1 MPVKVIAV
9 GNPGAGKSSFGN
21 CLLGRVGFHADA
33 SDTGGGVTTSMSEA
47 SNSKYRYVDVPGL
60 ADADPQL
67 RERAAREVT
76 RALREDTDSKIL
88 FFVRTVQ
95 GRILSE
101 DKVLMVRV
109 AEALGS
115 NLQENRYGVVI
126 NQFKK
131 KAYQAVTENPEKRRE
146 WLAKLWVGMAPD
158 GSPMTRTTYVVFNP
172 EDEEMDGEANVVKA
186 LPGHVVQFVDTFPA
200 VAMKSADVQEINTT
214 NFDAAVERQREVDKS
229 NLWKDILEVV
239 IDAGRAFLPLA
250 GPGGALAAGAL
261 TNFAAAQQQRGSGSG
276 ARRSQ

>member
-1 MPVKVIAV
+1 MPFKLIAV

-21 CLLGRVGFHADA
+21 CLLGRAAFQADA

-47 SNSKYRYVDVPGL
+47 SNNKYRYVDVPGL
-60 ADADPQL
+60 ADADPEL
-67 RERAAREVT
+67 REKAAREVT
-76 RALREDTDSKIL
+76 KALREDVDSKIL

-131 KAYQAVTENPEKRRE
+131 RAYQAVTEDPEKRRE
-146 WLAKLWVGMAPD
+146 WLAKLWVGMSPNGA
-158 GSPMTRTTYVVFNP
+158 PMTRTNYVVFNP
-172 EDEEMDGEANVVKA
+172 EDEEMDGEANVVKV
-186 LPGHVVQFVDTFPA
+186 LPGHVVQFVDAFPA
-200 VAMKSADVQEINTT
+200 VAMKSAKVQDINTR
-214 NFDAAVERQREVDKS
+214 NFDAAVSKQTEVDKS
-229 NLWKDILEVV
+229 NLWQDILGLIVDV
-239 IDAGRAFLPLA
+239 GTAFCPVAGV
-250 GPGGALAAGAL
+250 AAGL
-261 TNFAAAQQQRGSGSG
+261 SNFAAKQQQRRSGYG
-276 ARRSQ
+276 AAHS